1 MGVIGPQAT
10 SASVGNLNR
19 DTEHLG
25 TTSLPPAKSRRGR
38 PAGQN
43 SAPAPPRARL
53 VDVKTLE
60 CERRPSLSFVVN
72 DTHK

>member
-1 MGVIGPQAT
+1 VAVIGPQAT
-10 SASVGNLNR
+10 SVGNLNR

-25 TTSLPPAKSRRGR
+25 TTSLPSAKSGRGR

-43 SAPAPPRARL
+43 SAPPPPRAGL
-53 VDVKTLE
+53 VGVKTLE

-72 DTHK
+72 NTHK